1 MSTTIAFARSSA
13 WAHRSSL
20 LSGSITLFLAA
31 LLLSATGTW
40 IQSGISLAGE
50 SDARGDIGLLSV
62 ASSFA
67 GTTVLVV
74 IVIVASVLT
83 QSLRPRAGQLTLLR
97 TIGATPKQIRR
108 LVITEV
114 LFVFAL
120 STPLGIVAGSLLA
133 PRVSR
138 TLAASG
144 LVPPGFE
151 PASSPTT
158 AFGVLCV
165 LGGTVILSSL
175 LAVRSVTRQSAA
187 EAKRASTVESG
198 SIGRSR
204 RVGALVLAGSGIA
217 SACAPLVVGGIAGS
231 AGAASSAILFV
242 IAIALAGPVLVSGA
256 ARLTE
261 QVVHDGGRPVDGGGR
276 SVHGGGR
283 PLHGGNSPAFI
294 LAVRAARGHSRRLTG
309 AIVPLALLFAL
320 GLVQIGSGAIGA
332 RAGQEQLESA
342 LRANLVIEASASQ
355 DLAVVENT
363 PGVQSAGV
371 SAQVMSSVRTDAD
384 EPTGIGFI
392 DDLSWES
399 APLTVFAG
407 EEVLAPNVTDGSLA
421 ELDDE
426 DTVAISTDSATM
438 LARSVG
444 ETLEIE
450 AGDDQVVP
458 ARIVATYEGGAAIG
472 DYLVGSNF
480 PGAASAANQDILIAT
495 DDGAQADVAQALRA
509 KGMSPIPTA
518 AYVADVQADA
528 SGEQSLSTGATLLLL
543 IFIGLAAVNTLVM
556 ITRSRGREF
565 RLLRQTG
572 ITSHQL
578 VAMALI
584 EGTFVGVTAVCLGA
598 LSAVPALFGISWAM
612 VDTVSIGVGPGV
624 VLTLTAVVI
633 GIGIGSVVPA
643 TYLLDRGERRSVRP
657 SST

>member
-1 MSTTIAFARSSA
+1 MTTTIAFARSSA

-20 LSGSITLFLAA
+20 LGGSLTLFLAA
-31 LLLSATGTW
+31 LLLSAAGTW

-50 SDARGDIGLLSV
+50 SDALGDIGLLSV

-97 TIGATPKQIRR
+97 TIGATPKQIRS

-133 PRVSR
+133 PRVSG

-144 LVPPGFE
+144 LVPAGFA
-151 PASSPTT
+151 PSFSPIT
-158 AFGVLCV
+158 ALGVLGV
-165 LGGTVILSSL
+165 LGGTVVLSSL

-198 SIGRSR
+198 SIGRPR
-204 RVGALVLAGSGIA
+204 AITALVLAGSGIT

-231 AGAASSAILFV
+231 AGAASAAILFV

-256 ARLTE
+256 ARLIE
-261 QVVHDGGRPVDGGGR
+261 RVVHDSSRV
-276 SVHGGGR
+276 
-283 PLHGGNSPAFI
+283 HGGNSPAFI

-332 RAGQEQLESA
+332 RAGQEQLEGA
-342 LRANLVIEASASQ
+342 LRADLVIEGAASQ

-371 SAQVMSSVRTDAD
+371 SAQIMSSVRTDAD

-407 EEVLAPNVTDGSLA
+407 QGVLAPEVSEGSLDG
-421 ELDDE
+421 LDDQ
-426 DTVAISTDSATM
+426 DTVAISTDAAM
-438 LARSVG
+438 LLSRSVG
-444 ETLEIE
+444 ETLEIDV
-450 AGDDQVVP
+450 GDDQVVP
-458 ARIVATYEGGAAIG
+458 ATIVATYEGGSAIG

-480 PGAASAANQDILIAT
+480 PGAASAANQDILIAA

-509 KGMSPIPTA
+509 QGLSPIPSA
-518 AYVADVQADA
+518 AHVADVQADA
-528 SGEQSLSTGATLLLL
+528 SGEQSLSTGATFLLLV
-543 IFIGLAAVNTLVM
+543 FIGLAAVNTLVM

-565 RLLRQTG
+565 RLLRETG
-572 ITSHQL
+572 ITSRQL
-578 VAMALI
+578 MAMALI
-584 EGTFVGVTAVCLGA
+584 EGAFVGVTAVCLGA
-598 LSAVPALFGISWAM
+598 LSALPALFGISWAM
-612 VDTVSIGVGPGV
+612 VGTVSIGVGLGV
-624 VLTLTAVVI
+624 VLMLAGVVI
-633 GIGIGSVVPA
+633 AIGIGSVVPA
-643 TYLLDRGERRSVRP
+643 TYLLDQGERKSAQAQKHAA
-657 SST
+657 